1 MSGNS
6 QAMQLPDMSGQQLIA
21 MIYAMQAQ
29 MAQMAEALKE
39 AREMQERQAE
49 QLRMINLHLG
59 MMNEARTIEETL
71 QVMSKLGSEALR
83 CDCTVY
89 SIESVGGD
97 TLFTANEDNERVYL
111 PLEKGSMIANAIE
124 QKISMIDNEVH
135 YDWQTPSA
143 SDLGDKKENRYV
155 ANAMVVPLENQYG
168 DVIGV
173 VVAKDKNEGKDG
185 FEQKDAQLFDLAN
198 GSLGETFRM
207 GLEKKSLMQEA
218 TIDPLTHLM
227 NRNGMN
233 RFLEDVILQKAK
245 RHEPISTIVIDIDY
259 FKQYNT
265 LYGHDGGD
273 ACLKMVADTLKNNVR
288 MTADSAIIRTGGDEM
303 LLILPVDEARAFE
316 IAERLRHAV
325 EETPLIIGDKTTN
338 VTLTLGVA
346 SYAPENVHTLDRSNI
361 VEKYNAK
368 GFKAADE
375 NLYKAKEAGRNRT
388 CGSDELMRTHRSTP
402 SPTAVLDDFL
412 KSIEFSIAKDD
423 SGYILHDDR
432 YHEDVR
438 RDMQTPQGIIT
449 YLESSGVIRDNLLK
463 DLTDDWKAYASQM
476 NLESSFEGKTL
487 REWADFMKEESSFS
501 GDYGE
506 YFIQNYSEE
515 VAIINALANHAG
527 EIKLDRIAEG
537 AKPEKMQDVEKIASE
552 KAKQDYEPEH

>member
-6 QAMQLPDMSGQQLIA
+6 QAMQMPEMSQQELLA
-21 MIYAMQAQ
+21 TIYMMQAQ
-29 MAQMAEALKE
+29 MKVMAEALKE
-39 AREMQERQAE
+39 AKELQERQAE

-71 QVMSKLGSEALR
+71 QVMSKLGSEALQ
-83 CDCTVY
+83 CDCAVY
-89 SIESVGGD
+89 SMDAVGSD
-97 TLFTANEDNERVYL
+97 ALFTANEENERTYISLDENTLIHTAV
-111 PLEKGSMIANAIE
+111 S
-124 QKISMIDNEVH
+124 QKTHMIDNQCQSHWDNLSV
-135 YDWQTPSA
+135 
-143 SDLGDKKENRYV
+143 GDGRENRYISST
-155 ANAMVVPLENQYG
+155 MIVPLENQFG

-173 VVAKDKNEGKDG
+173 VVAKDKEKGLGAFDK
-185 FEQKDAQLFDLAN
+185 KDAQLFDLAH

-233 RFLEDVILQKAK
+233 RFIENVVLQKAK
-245 RHEPISTIVIDIDY
+245 HHEPISTIVIDIDY
-259 FKQYNT
+259 FKQYNS

-273 ACLKMVADTLKNNVR
+273 ACLKMVADTLKKNVR

-325 EETPLIIGDKTTN
+325 EETPLVIGDKTTN

-388 CGSDELMRTHRSTP
+388 CGSDELMKTHRSTP
-402 SPTAVLDDFL
+402 SPTAVLNDFL
-412 KSIEFSIAKDD
+412 KSIDYSIVKNEG
-423 SGYILHDDR
+423 GYTLHDDR
-432 YHEDVR
+432 YNTDVR
-438 RDMQTPQGIIT
+438 RDLQTPQEIVS
-449 YLESSGVIRDNLLK
+449 YLERSGVIRNNLLM
-463 DLTDDWKAYASQM
+463 DLTDDWKAYASQKELADTF
-476 NLESSFEGKTL
+476 NGTTL
-487 REWADFMKEESSFS
+487 QEWADFIKEEPAFS
-501 GDYGE
+501 GEYGE
-506 YFIQNYSEE
+506 YFIQNYAEE

-527 EIKLDRIAEG
+527 EIKLDRIAKSIET
-537 AKPEKMQDVEKIASE
+537 PEAEQSLQETQKHKETS
-552 KAKQDYEPEH
+552 YEPEH

>member
-1 MSGNS
+1 MSGSS
-6 QAMQLPDMSGQQLIA
+6 QAMPMPEMSPQELIA
-21 MIYAMQAQ
+21 TIYAMREQ
-29 MAQMAEALKE
+29 MKVMAEALKAAQE
-39 AREMQERQAE
+39 LQERQAE

-71 QVMSKLGSEALR
+71 QVMSKLGSEALQ

-89 SIESVGGD
+89 SIESLGSD
-97 TLFTANEDNERVYL
+97 MLFTANEENERVYL
-111 PLEKGSMIANAIE
+111 SLDRKSIIANAIE
-124 QKISMIDNEVH
+124 QKTSLIDNDCHSHTNE
-135 YDWQTPSA
+135 TAP
-143 SDLGDKKENRYV
+143 DLGDQRENRYV
-155 ANAMVVPLENQYG
+155 SSVMVVPLANQFG

-173 VVAKDKNEGKDG
+173 VVAKDKSDGKEN
-185 FEQKDAQLFDLAN
+185 FEQKDAQLFDLEN

-233 RFLEDVILQKAK
+233 RFLEDVVLPKAK
-245 RHEPISTIVIDIDY
+245 RHEPVSTIVIDIDY

-316 IAERLRHAV
+316 IAERLRHTV
-325 EETPLIIGDKTTN
+325 EETTLNIGDKTTN

-346 SYAPENVHTLDRSNI
+346 AYAPENVHILDRNNI
-361 VEKYNAK
+361 VSKYNAR

-375 NLYKAKEAGRNRT
+375 NLYKAKEAGRNCT
-388 CGSDELMRTHRSTP
+388 YGSDELMKTHRSTP
-402 SPTAVLDDFL
+402 SPTAVLGEFL
-412 KSIEFSIAKDD
+412 KSIEYSITKDNN
-423 SGYILHDDR
+423 GYILHDDR

-438 RDMQTPQGIIT
+438 RDMQTPQEIIA
-449 YLESSGVIRDNLLK
+449 YLETSGVLRDNLLK
-463 DLTDDWKAYASQM
+463 DLTDDWKTYASQM
-476 NLESSFEGKTL
+476 NIATSFEGTTL
-487 REWADFMKEESSFS
+487 REWSEFMKDEPAFA
-501 GDYGE
+501 GNYGV
-506 YFIQNYSEE
+506 YFAQNYSEE
-515 VAIINALANHAG
+515 VAIINALARHAS
-527 EIKLDRIAEG
+527 EIKLDRITKGAE
-537 AKPEKMQDVEKIASE
+537 PEKTQNIEKIAPM
-552 KAKQDYEPEH
+552 KTKQEYEPEH